1 MPKTTTR
8 VQFEMQPESI
18 DRLKALRDRTEAAS
32 YAEVVR
38 RALQLYEFVVEEADK
53 GSELSIRSEE
63 KGEIRYRPIF

>member
-1 MPKTTTR
+1 VSKATTR
-8 VQFEMQPESI
+8 VQFEMQPKSI

-38 RALQLYEFVVEEADK
+38 RALQLFEFVVEEADK

-63 KGEIRYRPIF
+63 KGEVRYRPIF

>member
-1 MPKTTTR
+1 
-8 VQFEMQPESI
+8 MQPESI
-18 DRLKALRDRTEAAS
+18 ERLKALRNRTEAAS

-38 RALQLYEFVVEEADK
+38 RALQLFEFVVEEADK

>member
-1 MPKTTTR
+1 MSKTTTR

-63 KGEIRYRPIF
+63 KGEIRYRPVF

>member
-1 MPKTTTR
+1 MSKATTR

-38 RALQLYEFVVEEADK
+38 RALQLYEFVIEEADK

>member
-1 MPKTTTR
+1 MSKTTTR

-38 RALQLYEFVVEEADK
+38 RALQLYEYVIEEADK

-63 KGEIRYRPIF
+63 KGEVRYRPIF

>member
-1 MPKTTTR
+1 MSKTTTR

-63 KGEIRYRPIF
+63 KGEVRYRPIF

>member
-1 MPKTTTR
+1 MSKATTR

-18 DRLKALRDRTEAAS
+18 DRLKALRDRTEATS

-38 RALQLYEFVVEEADK
+38 RALQIYEFVVEEADK

>member
-1 MPKTTTR
+1 MSKATTR

-18 DRLKALRDRTEAAS
+18 ERLKALRDRTEAAS

-63 KGEIRYRPIF
+63 KGEVRYRPIF

>member
-1 MPKTTTR
+1 VSKTTTR

-63 KGEIRYRPIF
+63 KGEVRYRPIF

>member
-1 MPKTTTR
+1 MSKTTTR